1 MKKIWV
7 ISLSLILA
15 LGLVIYLFNNSQ
27 VNTNDN
33 QIRQGITIFRST
45 SCGCCSLYSS
55 YISDNNFVVD
65 SKLVQDMVPIKEQN
79 KIPTELQSCHTSII
93 GGYFVEGHIPVE
105 AINKLMQEKPNIAGI
120 GMPGMPSGSPG
131 MPGSK
136 TGDFVITAVNKDGSM
151 YEFMRI

>member
-1 MKKIWV
+1 M
-7 ISLSLILA
+7 
-15 LGLVIYLFNNSQ
+15 
-27 VNTNDN
+27 
-33 QIRQGITIFRST
+33 
-45 SCGCCSLYSS
+45 
-55 YISDNNFVVD
+55 
-65 SKLVQDMVPIKEQN
+65 QDMVPIKEQN